1 MKVIKHPQKSIFLI
15 KLFIISISLGLF
27 CCSDQQLNSSKTS
40 SLYPS
45 NDSISNWIA
54 SAKNK
59 NNTIQE
65 RFSFLEKAYLANK
78 KTETD
83 SIKVKNLSSI
93 SYRYYSLNDSLK
105 FRKINK
111 ETIDLSRR
119 INDTTTLANSYWD
132 LASFFD
138 RETIMDSSFFY
149 YQKAHKTFLLQKK
162 NKLAA
167 RMLLSMAKIQESIKD
182 NTGAEINCIKAIE
195 IFKPLEDYKYL
206 SRCYTTLGIL
216 SNNIEEYDKA
226 ISYYKEA
233 IEYEKKINNGVV
245 KNFSIINNLGVTN
258 ISSKNYKK
266 AIPYFE
272 QVLKTPN
279 LIQDNPILYATALN
293 NLTNAN
299 FELNKLENVEKNYL
313 EVLILRKKEENTKGL
328 AATHFYLGKYYLKTK
343 DTIKAKEQVLSSIN
357 LSKLSS
363 NNDRLLEALIL
374 AAKVE
379 PKKAADYLLQNIQLK
394 DSLEIEDRKIR
405 NKFAR
410 IRFETDEFIAQNE
423 LLQKQ
428 KQLWAGITAGLI
440 LLLLAIYVIVS
451 QRNKNQKLKFTQQQQ
466 ANNQE
471 VFNLMLAQKQKVDEA
486 KREEQKRI
494 SEELHDGVL
503 GKMLGARMVLT
514 GLNKKVD
521 PDAIEEKVKA
531 IAALKNV
538 EGEVRAI
545 SHELNHA
552 AYQKIPNFINSIKE
566 LLTTLAKNAKIEQE
580 FNFNNTFDWD
590 TLSGDIKINVYRM
603 IQECIHNSIK
613 HAECQKVYVNFDIHK
628 YNFEVTVGDNGKGY
642 EFNKEKKGIG
652 LRNIKSRIE
661 KLNGHFTV
669 DSKLGKG
676 TSFFFNIPISSIKK
690 YEEQEV
696 PA

>member
-1 MKVIKHPQKSIFLI
+1 MKVTKHPQKNISKYKLLI
-15 KLFIISISLGLF
+15 TIGSLCILACTNNKIIKSQNTTTIL
-27 CCSDQQLNSSKTS
+27 
-40 SLYPS
+40 
-45 NDSISNWIA
+45 NDSISSWV
-54 SAKNK
+54 SMAKNK
-59 NNTIQE
+59 TLTTKE
-65 RFSFLEKAYLANK
+65 RLTFLGKAHTANEKILK
-78 KTETD
+78 D
-83 SIKVKNLSSI
+83 SIKIKNLSSI
-93 SYRYYSLNDSLK
+93 SFRYYSLNDSLN
-105 FRKINK
+105 FRKTNK
-111 ETIDLSRR
+111 ETIALSRS
-119 INDTTTLANSYWD
+119 INDTITLANSYWD
-132 LASFFD
+132 LAGFFNK
-138 RETIMDSSFFY
+138 EAIMDSAFFY
-149 YQKAHKTFLLQKK
+149 YQKASKTFLLRKE

-167 RMLLSMAKIQESIKD
+167 RMLLAMANVQESIKD

-195 IFKPLEDYKYL
+195 IFKAQEDNKYL
-206 SRCYTTLGIL
+206 SRSYTTLGIIA
-216 SNNIEEYDKA
+216 NNLNENKKSISYYQEALEYDKKA
-226 ISYYKEA
+226 
-233 IEYEKKINNGVV
+233 NNGKV
-245 KNFSIINNLGVTN
+245 KNFSIINNLGVSNLKNKIYETA
-258 ISSKNYKK
+258 IS
-266 AIPYFE
+266 YFNE
-272 QVLKTPN
+272 VLNAPN
-279 LIQDNPILYATALN
+279 LFQDNPRLYATALN

-299 FELNKLENVEKNYL
+299 FELNKLDNVEKNYL
-313 EVLILRKKEENTKGL
+313 DVLVLRKKEDNTKGL
-328 AATHFYLGKYYLKTK
+328 AATHFYLGGYYLKIK
-343 DTIKAKEQVLSSIN
+343 DTIKAKEQVHSSIN

-379 PKKAADYLLQNIQLK
+379 PKKAASYLLQNIQLK
-394 DSLEIEDRKIR
+394 DSLEKEERKIR

-423 LLQKQ
+423 LLQEQ
-428 KQLWAGITAGLI
+428 KRLWTGIAAGLI
-440 LLLLAIYVIVS
+440 LLLIAIYVIVT

-471 VFNLMLAQKQKVDEA
+471 VFNLMLEQKQKVDEA

-514 GLNKKVD
+514 GLNKKAD
-521 PDAIEEKVKA
+521 PEAIEEKVKA

-552 AYQKIPNFINSIKE
+552 AYQKIPNFINSITE

-628 YNFEVTVGDNGKGY
+628 FNFEVTVGDNGKGY

-676 TSFFFNIPISSIKK
+676 TSFFFNIPISRIKK
-690 YEEQEV
+690 HEI